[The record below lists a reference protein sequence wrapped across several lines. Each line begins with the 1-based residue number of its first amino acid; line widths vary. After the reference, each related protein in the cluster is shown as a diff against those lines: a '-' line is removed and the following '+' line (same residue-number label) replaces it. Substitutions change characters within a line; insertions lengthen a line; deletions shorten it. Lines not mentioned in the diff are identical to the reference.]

1 MRVQRNVEAAQ
12 PFPLLNPEHLA
23 MMARG
28 VSVIV
33 SSSGTD
39 LTPSVVRAV
48 GSRVDPQGACITV
61 YLSRSQSAQLL
72 QDVASTG
79 RIAVVFSE
87 PHSHRTVQVK
97 STAVRFREV
106 QPEDAPV
113 LQRYLMAMQGELGR
127 VGFGPVFAEA
137 MLAHDVDDLT
147 ALEFVPT
154 QAFDQTPGPRAGLP
168 LGGRP

>member
-1 MRVQRNVEAAQ
+1 
-12 PFPLLNPEHLA
+12 

-33 SSSGTD
+33 SACGPD

-48 GSRVDPQGACITV
+48 GSKVDQRGSCVTV

-87 PHSHRTVQVK
+87 PHSHHTVQVK

-106 QPEDAPV
+106 GPADAPV
-113 LQRYLMAMQGELGR
+113 LQRYLLAMQKELGGI
-127 VGFGPVFAEA
+127 GFGTAFVEA
-137 MLAHDVDDLT
+137 MLAHDFDDLT
-147 ALEFVPT
+147 AVEFTPT
-154 QAFDQTPGPRAGLP
+154 QAFDQTPGPRAGFP
-168 LGGRP
+168 LGAEA